1 MQLSIAICDDEKI
14 YRDSIND
21 MVIGWMHTHDRITE
35 IDISLY
41 QSGEDL
47 IDDWNHGKKFSLLFL
62 DIEIPGEM
70 NGINVARLFYSK
82 DPYISIVFVTNYSAF
97 ACAGYEVNALR
108 YLMKPI
114 IRERVNECL
123 DIVWGKVRAMS
134 ERDILVYEGNAI
146 ISLPVEDFMYAESK
160 GHYLRVVT
168 SQRREYMS
176 RCKLSDFLTEAHS
189 DIIVKCHRSFAVNI
203 MYVKKIKKTEITM
216 TDGEIV
222 LLGKSFENQFYS
234 SFMQFHNYKG
244 GDLL

>member
-14 YRDSIND
+14 YRDSLQK
-21 MVIGWMHTHDRITE
+21 MITE
-35 IDISLY
+35 WMQAHNCMEEVNISLY

-47 IDDWNHGKKFSLLFL
+47 IDDWNRGQRFHLLFL

-70 NGINVARLFYSK
+70 NGIKVAKQIYAT
-82 DPYISIVFVTNYSAF
+82 DPYLAIVFVTNYSAF

-108 YLMKPI
+108 YLMKPV

-123 DIVWGKVRAMS
+123 DMVWNRVRVMS
-134 ERDILVYEGNAI
+134 ERDILVYEGNTI
-146 ISLPVEDFMYAESK
+146 VSLPIEDFMYAESK

-168 SQRREYMS
+168 SQKREYIS

-189 DIIVKCHRSFAVNI
+189 ALIIKCHRSFAVNI
-203 MYVKKIKKTEITM
+203 MYVNKITRTEITM
-216 TDGEIV
+216 ADREIIP
-222 LLGKSFENQFYS
+222 LGKNYENQFYS
-234 SFMQFHNYKG
+234 SFMQFHHCKG